1 MDDLE
6 KVLNQYRDRFG
17 ENFPVMLFRG
27 TPEGELIQ
35 MIQKCLD
42 EGELFAEPDLDDE
55 ADY

>member
-1 MDDLE
+1 MVNLE
-6 KVLNQYRDRFG
+6 EVLNQYRERFD

-35 MIQKCLD
+35 MVLKCLD
-42 EGELFAEPDLDDE
+42 EGKPFESDLDDE